1 MRRQRNTFQMKE
13 QDQIFEE
20 QLNKVEISNLP
31 NNEFKVMTTKILSDQ
46 ACSDAWMLGSFSIL
60 KMLRTRMDYHSEEFN
75 KALENTLEVTDS
87 GLDEAENR
95 SVSWKTGG
103 NH

>member
-31 NNEFKVMTTKILSDQ
+31 NNEFKVMTTKILCDQ

-75 KALENTLEVTDS
+75 KALENIK
-87 GLDEAENR
+87 
-95 SVSWKTGG
+95 KTQTELK
-103 NH
+103 NTIT